1 MKKIFIFIIALF
13 SMPLSI
19 SALSANISGPN
30 SVEKGSNVTVSVNLI
45 DTAAWNIKI
54 SSGSC
59 SNNFAD
65 VTGNGLN
72 TNKTLN
78 LTCNT
83 GNNDN
88 ITFYVSGDIT
98 SEDGN
103 NQNVSLSKT
112 IDVYNPRIKESESR
126 LKSLSVDG
134 YNLNKNF
141 DSNDYEYVVSVPLT
155 ETKININALTIGN
168 NANVIGIGTYEISEN
183 GNIFIIK
190 VTAEDGSVSEYKINV
205 LITDPNPINVEIE
218 NENYTVVKQKSK
230 LEKIFNYEETT
241 IEINGISIP
250 AYKSDITHFTII
262 GLQNN
267 DGNIKYAIV
276 ENNNYKLYNE
286 VSSNNLNLYI
296 TSGNLENYKKIKT
309 EINGISYDT
318 YKLNDRFVICY
329 AMDISSGMYNYYKY
343 DTIDKT
349 FQYYEIKENTDQNN
363 KYKIN
368 IYFITTIIFLIISI
382 ILIIFIIYI
391 LKKKKIN
398 YKTT

>member
-1 MKKIFIFIIALF
+1 
-13 SMPLSI
+13 MPLSI

-267 DGNIKYAIV
+267 AGNIKYAIV

-329 AMDISSGMYNYYKY
+329 AMDISSGTYNYYKY

-382 ILIIFIIYI
+382 TLIIFIIYI

>member
-267 DGNIKYAIV
+267 DGNIKYAIA

-329 AMDISSGMYNYYKY
+329 AMDISSGTYNYYKY

-382 ILIIFIIYI
+382 TLIIFIIYI

>member
-1 MKKIFIFIIALF
+1 
-13 SMPLSI
+13 MPLSI

-309 EINGISYDT
+309 EINGFSYDT

-329 AMDISSGMYNYYKY
+329 AMDISSGTYNYYKY

-382 ILIIFIIYI
+382 TLIIFIIYI

-398 YKTT
+398 YKAT

>member
-329 AMDISSGMYNYYKY
+329 AMDISSGTYNYYKY

-349 FQYYEIKENTDQNN
+349 FQYYEIKENIDQNN

-382 ILIIFIIYI
+382 TLIIFIIYI

>member
-141 DSNDYEYVVSVPLT
+141 DSKDYEYVVSVPLT

-329 AMDISSGMYNYYKY
+329 AMDISSGTYNYYKY

-349 FQYYEIKENTDQNN
+349 FQYYEIKENIDQNN

-382 ILIIFIIYI
+382 TLIIFIIYI

>member
-205 LITDPNPINVEIE
+205 LIIDPNPINVEIE

-250 AYKSDITHFTII
+250 AYKSDITHFTIV

-329 AMDISSGMYNYYKY
+329 AMDISSGTYNYYKY

-382 ILIIFIIYI
+382 TLIIFIIYI

>member
-329 AMDISSGMYNYYKY
+329 AMDISSGTYNYYKY

-382 ILIIFIIYI
+382 TLIIFIIYI

-398 YKTT
+398 YETT

>member
-309 EINGISYDT
+309 EINDISYDT

-329 AMDISSGMYNYYKY
+329 AMDISSGTYNYYKY

-382 ILIIFIIYI
+382 TLIIFIIYNF
-391 LKKKKIN
+391 KKKKIN

>member
-267 DGNIKYAIV
+267 AGNIKYAIV

-329 AMDISSGMYNYYKY
+329 AMDISSGTYNYYKY

-382 ILIIFIIYI
+382 TLIIFIIYI

>member
-183 GNIFIIK
+183 SNIFIIK

-329 AMDISSGMYNYYKY
+329 AMDISSGTYNYYKY

-349 FQYYEIKENTDQNN
+349 FQYYEIKENFDQNN
-363 KYKIN
+363 KHKIN

-382 ILIIFIIYI
+382 TLIIFIIYI

>member
-296 TSGNLENYKKIKT
+296 TSGNLEIYKKIKT
-309 EINGISYDT
+309 EINDISYDT

-329 AMDISSGMYNYYKY
+329 AMDISSGTYNYYKY

-368 IYFITTIIFLIISI
+368 NYFITTIIFLIISI
-382 ILIIFIIYI
+382 TLIIFIIYNF
-391 LKKKKIN
+391 KKKKIN

>member
-30 SVEKGSNVTVSVNLI
+30 SVEKGSNVTVFVNLI

-329 AMDISSGMYNYYKY
+329 AMDISSGTYNYYKY

-382 ILIIFIIYI
+382 TLIIFIIYI

>member
-267 DGNIKYAIV
+267 DGNIKYAIA

-382 ILIIFIIYI
+382 TLIIFIIYI

>member
-112 IDVYNPRIKESESR
+112 IDVYNPRIKEGESR

-250 AYKSDITHFTII
+250 AYKSDITHFTIV

-329 AMDISSGMYNYYKY
+329 AMDISSGTYNYYKY

-382 ILIIFIIYI
+382 TLIIFIIYI

>member
-1 MKKIFIFIIALF
+1 MKKIFIFIIALL

-205 LITDPNPINVEIE
+205 LITYPNPINVEIE
-218 NENYTVVKQKSK
+218 NENYTVVK
-230 LEKIFNYEETT
+230 
-241 IEINGISIP
+241 
-250 AYKSDITHFTII
+250 
-262 GLQNN
+262 
-267 DGNIKYAIV
+267 
-276 ENNNYKLYNE
+276 
-286 VSSNNLNLYI
+286 
-296 TSGNLENYKKIKT
+296 
-309 EINGISYDT
+309 
-318 YKLNDRFVICY
+318 
-329 AMDISSGMYNYYKY
+329 
-343 DTIDKT
+343 
-349 FQYYEIKENTDQNN
+349 
-363 KYKIN
+363 
-368 IYFITTIIFLIISI
+368 
-382 ILIIFIIYI
+382 
-391 LKKKKIN
+391 
-398 YKTT
+398 

>member
-329 AMDISSGMYNYYKY
+329 AMDISSGTYNYYKY

-382 ILIIFIIYI
+382 TLIIFIIYNF
-391 LKKKKIN
+391 KKKKIN

>member
-141 DSNDYEYVVSVPLT
+141 DSNDYEYVVNVPLT

-309 EINGISYDT
+309 EINDISYDT

-329 AMDISSGMYNYYKY
+329 AMDISSGTYNYYKY

-382 ILIIFIIYI
+382 TLIIFIIYNF
-391 LKKKKIN
+391 KKKKIN

>member
-262 GLQNN
+262 GLQKN

-329 AMDISSGMYNYYKY
+329 AMDISSGTYNYYKY

-382 ILIIFIIYI
+382 TLIIFIIYI

>member
-309 EINGISYDT
+309 EINDISYDT

-329 AMDISSGMYNYYKY
+329 AMDISSGTYNYYKY

-349 FQYYEIKENTDQNN
+349 FQYYEIKENTNQNN

-382 ILIIFIIYI
+382 TLIIFIIYNF
-391 LKKKKIN
+391 KKKKIN

>member
-250 AYKSDITHFTII
+250 AYKSDITHFTIV

-329 AMDISSGMYNYYKY
+329 AMDISSGTYNYYKY

-382 ILIIFIIYI
+382 TLIIFIIYI

>member
-230 LEKIFNYEETT
+230 LEKNFNYEETT

-329 AMDISSGMYNYYKY
+329 AMDISSGTYNYYKY

-382 ILIIFIIYI
+382 TLIIFIIYI

>member
-19 SALSANISGPN
+19 CALSANISGPN

-329 AMDISSGMYNYYKY
+329 AMDISSGTYNYYKY

-349 FQYYEIKENTDQNN
+349 FQYYEIKENIDQNN
-363 KYKIN
+363 KHKIN

-382 ILIIFIIYI
+382 TLIIFIIYI

>member
-241 IEINGISIP
+241 IEINGINIP

-309 EINGISYDT
+309 EINDISYDT

-329 AMDISSGMYNYYKY
+329 AMDISSGTYNYYKY

-382 ILIIFIIYI
+382 TLIIFIIYNF
-391 LKKKKIN
+391 KKKKIN

>member
-262 GLQNN
+262 GLQKN

-296 TSGNLENYKKIKT
+296 TNGNLENYKKIKT
-309 EINGISYDT
+309 EINGVSYDT

-329 AMDISSGMYNYYKY
+329 AMDISSGTYNYYKY

-382 ILIIFIIYI
+382 TLIIFIIYI

>member
-183 GNIFIIK
+183 SNIFIIK

-329 AMDISSGMYNYYKY
+329 AMDISSGTYNYYKY

-382 ILIIFIIYI
+382 TLIIFIIYI

>member
-168 NANVIGIGTYEISEN
+168 NANVIGVGTYEISEN

-309 EINGISYDT
+309 EINDISYDT

-329 AMDISSGMYNYYKY
+329 AMDISSGTYNYYKY

-382 ILIIFIIYI
+382 TLIIFIIYNF
-391 LKKKKIN
+391 KKKKIN

>member
-329 AMDISSGMYNYYKY
+329 AMDISSGTYNYYKY

-382 ILIIFIIYI
+382 TLIIFIIYI

>member
-1 MKKIFIFIIALF
+1 MKKIFIFIIALL

-267 DGNIKYAIV
+267 DGNIKYAIA

-382 ILIIFIIYI
+382 TLIIFIIYI

>member
-262 GLQNN
+262 GLQKN

-296 TSGNLENYKKIKT
+296 TNGNLENYKKIKT
-309 EINGISYDT
+309 EINGVSYDT

-382 ILIIFIIYI
+382 TLIIFIIYI

>member
-318 YKLNDRFVICY
+318 YKLNDRFIICY
-329 AMDISSGMYNYYKY
+329 AMDISSGTYNYYKY

-382 ILIIFIIYI
+382 TLIIFIIYI

>member
-168 NANVIGIGTYEISEN
+168 NANVIGIGTYEISEK

-262 GLQNN
+262 GLQKN

-329 AMDISSGMYNYYKY
+329 AMDISSGTYNYYKY

-382 ILIIFIIYI
+382 TLIIFIIYI

-398 YKTT
+398 YKAT

>member
-19 SALSANISGPN
+19 NALSANISGPN

-286 VSSNNLNLYI
+286 VGSNNLNLYI

-309 EINGISYDT
+309 EINDISYDT

-329 AMDISSGMYNYYKY
+329 AMDISSGTYNYYKY

-382 ILIIFIIYI
+382 TLIIFIIYNF
-391 LKKKKIN
+391 KKKKIN